1 MVRLVLALVLLAH
14 GLGHRLGLL
23 QGFRAADL
31 SV

>member
-1 MVRLVLALVLLAH
+1 MVRFALALALLAH
-14 GLGHRLGLL
+14 GIGQRLGLL